1 MKWVIRIFGSIIGL
15 FFLAAIIGFFNS
27 PIVTVERSKDIY
39 AQPDDIFEYIADLE
53 NHAAWSPWRNGESFE
68 DYLVGGGDGGAGQQ
82 AVWTCQSSL
91 CQPGTQ
97 EVSVVHA
104 PEFVQAHVN
113 LDGRSADTTY
123 ALMSGENSD
132 GSVTLL
138 IKVDLDVGE
147 FPYVQRLFKFREK
160 AELTDR
166 LDNALESLVDLARAD
181 GKAE

>member
-15 FFLAAIIGFFNS
+15 FLLAALIGFFS
-27 PIVTVERSKDIY
+27 SSTVSIERSKDIY

-53 NHAAWSPWRNGESFE
+53 NHAAWSPWRYGESFE

-82 AVWTCQSSL
+82 AVWTCQSPL

-97 EVSVVHA
+97 EISVVHY

-113 LDGRSADTTY
+113 LDGRSADATY

-132 GSVTLL
+132 GSVTIL
-138 IKVDLDVGE
+138 IRVDMDVGG
-147 FPYVQRLFKFREK
+147 FPYIQRLFKFREQ
-160 AELTDR
+160 AELTSR
-166 LDNALESLVDLARAD
+166 LDDALESLVDLIRAD
-181 GKAE
+181 GKAK